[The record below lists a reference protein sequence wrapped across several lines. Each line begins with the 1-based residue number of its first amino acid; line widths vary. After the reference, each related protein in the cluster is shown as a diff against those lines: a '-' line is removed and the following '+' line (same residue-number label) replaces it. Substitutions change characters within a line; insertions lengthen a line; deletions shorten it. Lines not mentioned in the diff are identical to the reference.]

1 MNHLIKTPTQ
11 FGSAEVIARGTNEYT
26 LFYTNLTNLAHLE
39 SWNKWESF
47 PSVVRVGNFVYCLAR
62 LRHSSVYTYWTL
74 IDIVP
79 DPADPYRLGSNV
91 AYPQITNEMSTS
103 LDQIQLNP
111 DDDESITNDQ
121 GTAGLELTTLKPYYT
136 LPVTSSGYDST
147 SSIGG
152 IFWSANYEFT
162 KVYPSF
168 QPNWSSARIIKS
180 VNTHG
185 IRIAGWGERVVC
197 DGVLDKISLFAPF
210 GTKKQFETLYG
221 KQSDWC
227 EPDGTQWMF
236 EAPAG
241 HANQSVRWADDDAFQ
256 AENADGRTY
265 YYPFQFDE
273 PLSNQYFINVRG
285 DVNQDGVDDTPVQD
299 VVKTIA
305 GIAIADEITQR
316 LDVTKC
322 GYDFEL
328 NLGNLPVPDF
338 VKSIGAKANE
348 MKDTI
353 GSAISKGSAG
363 IQEIVEKAEGVK
375 GALEDELSTVG
386 EKLTE
391 NFSEALSKINPLDT
405 EAIDSLKEKWSGVVD
420 NIEDILENLDKVD
433 ICSLV
438 DVVAKVDKNGV
449 LIKKPEME
457 DTPIDPIELPKKTYV
472 VPIDNGNLPRT
483 YAQKKEGIAPNTI
496 KLIEEQYENAW
507 KKLYVVAM
515 IGDYRS
521 SVGEKKT
528 EIRELG
534 QQLKDDEEYQA
545 IQGVVVMGLPAPS
558 NSRLEEMEKKW
569 AQDHYLLTYI
579 SLVLSRARQQIYQR
593 FKDQKRR
600 DITPDTDPRDIVKT
614 NLWKDANQAL
624 LGTKMH
630 APGVIWAV
638 YTQAD
643 LDQRNTIRDEI
654 LKAISEYILTEE
666 LIESLNLLSVA
677 APSEHVRNTEIDD
690 LPQGSGV
697 GDAGE
702 SSGEKSANEAG
713 KTARDGSSGTVN
725 YAYDKA
731 TTRNQT
737 IQGKLF
743 TLLENT
749 AVEHD
754 LTINIFSGGQPAK
767 GRNRLGSHRHDNGY
781 AADVHIYNK
790 DGRRL
795 TAERQKDIPELVK
808 IVKTLRKN
816 GAESIGAGPG
826 YQNGNLHIDIASSGP
841 ANSPSAVWGADK
853 TRKTAPQWLK
863 DAF

>member
-285 DVNQDGVDDTPVQD
+285 DVNQDGVDDTPVKD

-405 EAIDSLKEKWSGVVD
+405 EAIDALKEKWSGVVD
-420 NIEDILENLDKVD
+420 NIEGLVEGLDKVD

-528 EIRELG
+528 QVRELG

-545 IQGVVVMGLPAPS
+545 INGVVVMGLPAPS

-569 AQDHYLLTYI
+569 ARDHYLLTYI

-593 FKDQKRR
+593 FKDQKRP
-600 DITPDTDPRDIVKT
+600 DITSDTDPRDLVKT
-614 NLWKDANQAL
+614 SLWQDANQL

-630 APGVIWAV
+630 APGVIWSV
-638 YTQAD
+638 YTQED
-643 LDQRNTIRDEI
+643 LDKRNEIRDEI

-666 LIESLNLLSVA
+666 LILSLNRLSVA
-677 APSEHVRNTEIDD
+677 GPSEHVKNIETPALDEEI
-690 LPQGSGV
+690 
-697 GDAGE
+697 GDATFE
-702 SSGEKSANEAG
+702 SEGEKKSNEIGGAV
-713 KTARDGSSGTVN
+713 KDGSSGKVS
-725 YAYDKA
+725 YAYEKG
-731 TTRNQT
+731 TIRNQP
-737 IQGKLF
+737 IQPRLF
-743 TLLENT
+743 DILENT
-749 AVEHD
+749 AIQHD
-754 LTINIFSGGQPAK
+754 LTIQIYSGGQPAK
-767 GRNRLGSHRHDNGY
+767 GRRTGSLRHNNGY
-781 AADVHIYNK
+781 AADVRIYNK

-795 TAERQKDIPELVK
+795 TATRSKDIPELEK
-808 IVKTLRKN
+808 IVKTLREN
-816 GAESIGAGPG
+816 GVESIGAHPL
-826 YQNGNLHIDIASSGP
+826 YMNGNLHIDIASSGP
-841 ANSPSAVWGADK
+841 SSSPSTVWGN
-853 TRKTAPQWLK
+853 THGYGSSPNWLRK
-863 DAF
+863 AFKI

>member
-74 IDIVP
+74 IDVVP

-405 EAIDSLKEKWSGVVD
+405 EAIDALKEKWSGVVD
-420 NIEDILENLDKVD
+420 NIEGLVEGLDKVD

-528 EIRELG
+528 QVRELG

-545 IQGVVVMGLPAPS
+545 INGVVVMGLPAPS

-569 AQDHYLLTYI
+569 ARDHYLLTYI

-593 FKDQKRR
+593 FKDQKRP
-600 DITPDTDPRDIVKT
+600 DITSDTDPRDLVKT
-614 NLWKDANQAL
+614 SLWQDANQL

-630 APGVIWAV
+630 APGVIWSV
-638 YTQAD
+638 YTQED
-643 LDQRNTIRDEI
+643 LDKRNEIRDEI

-666 LIESLNLLSVA
+666 LILSLNRLSVA
-677 APSEHVRNTEIDD
+677 GPSEHVKNIETPALDEEI
-690 LPQGSGV
+690 
-697 GDAGE
+697 GDATFE
-702 SSGEKSANEAG
+702 SEGEKKSNEIGGAV
-713 KTARDGSSGTVN
+713 KDGSSGKVS
-725 YAYDKA
+725 YAYEKG
-731 TTRNQT
+731 TIRNQP
-737 IQGKLF
+737 IQPRLF
-743 TLLENT
+743 DILENT
-749 AVEHD
+749 AIQHD
-754 LTINIFSGGQPAK
+754 LTIQIYSGGQPAK
-767 GRNRLGSHRHDNGY
+767 GRRTGSLRHNNGY
-781 AADVHIYNK
+781 AADVRIYNK

-795 TAERQKDIPELVK
+795 TATRSKDIPELEK
-808 IVKTLRKN
+808 IVKTLREN
-816 GAESIGAGPG
+816 GVESIGAHPL
-826 YQNGNLHIDIASSGP
+826 YMNGNLHIDIASSGP
-841 ANSPSAVWGADK
+841 SSSPSTVWGN
-853 TRKTAPQWLK
+853 THGYGSSPNWLRK
-863 DAF
+863 AFKI

>member
-1 MNHLIKTPTQ
+1 MNHLIQTPTQ

-39 SWNKWESF
+39 SWTRWESF

-62 LRHSSVYTYWTL
+62 LRHSSVYTYWAL

-111 DDDESITNDQ
+111 DDDENITNDH
-121 GTAGLELTTLKPYYT
+121 GAPGLELTTLKPYYT
-136 LPVTSSGYDST
+136 LPVTSSGYYST

-152 IFWSANYEFT
+152 IFWSSHYDFT
-162 KVYPSF
+162 KIYPSF

-273 PLSNQYFINVRG
+273 PLSNQYFINVKG
-285 DVNQDGVDDTPVQD
+285 DVNQDGVDDTPVKD

-322 GYDFEL
+322 EYDFDL
-328 NLGNLPVPDF
+328 NLGNLPVPEF

-363 IQEIVEKAEGVK
+363 ILEIVEKAEGVK

-457 DTPIDPIELPKKTYV
+457 DTPIDPIEPSKKTHI
-472 VPIDNGNLPRT
+472 VPITNGNIPQT
-483 YAQKKEGIAPNTI
+483 NIQKKEGIAPNTI
-496 KLIEEQYENAW
+496 KSIEEQYEYAW
-507 KKLYVVAM
+507 KKLYDVAI
-515 IGDYRS
+515 IGDYTS

-528 EIRELG
+528 AIRKLG
-534 QQLKDDEEYQA
+534 QQLRDDEEYQA

-593 FKDQKRR
+593 FKDQKRP
-600 DITPDTDPRDIVKT
+600 DITSDTDPRDLVKT
-614 NLWKDANQAL
+614 SLWQDANQL

-630 APGVIWAV
+630 APGVIWSV
-638 YTQAD
+638 YTQED
-643 LDQRNTIRDEI
+643 LDKRNEIRDEI
-654 LKAISEYILTEE
+654 LKAIREYILTEE
-666 LIESLNLLSVA
+666 LILSLNRLSVA
-677 APSEHVRNTEIDD
+677 GPSEHVKNIETPALDEEI
-690 LPQGSGV
+690 
-697 GDAGE
+697 GDATFE
-702 SSGEKSANEAG
+702 SEGEKKSNEIGGAV
-713 KTARDGSSGTVN
+713 KDGSSGTVT
-725 YAYDKA
+725 YAYEKG
-731 TTRNQT
+731 TIRNQP
-737 IQGKLF
+737 IQPRLF
-743 TLLENT
+743 AILENT
-749 AVEHD
+749 AIQHD
-754 LTINIFSGGQPAK
+754 LTIQIYSGGQPAK
-767 GRNRLGSHRHDNGY
+767 GRRTGSLRHNNGY
-781 AADVHIYNK
+781 AADVRIYNK

-795 TAERQKDIPELVK
+795 TATRSKDIPELEK
-808 IVKTLRKN
+808 IVKTLREN
-816 GAESIGAGPG
+816 GVESIGAHPL
-826 YQNGNLHIDIASSGP
+826 YMNGNLHIDIASSGP
-841 ANSPSAVWGADK
+841 SSSPSTVWGN
-853 TRKTAPQWLK
+853 THGYGSSPNWLRK
-863 DAF
+863 AFKI